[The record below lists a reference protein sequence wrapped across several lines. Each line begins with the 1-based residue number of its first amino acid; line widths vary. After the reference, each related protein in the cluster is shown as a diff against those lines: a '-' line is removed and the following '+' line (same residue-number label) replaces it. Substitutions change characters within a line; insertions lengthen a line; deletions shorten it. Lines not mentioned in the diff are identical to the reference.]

1 MPFSPKTNKHD
12 GEAHRSPKE
21 PNFMSKR
28 LAGAAL
34 ILTALVSST
43 PVPSMPAHAQDAKPA
58 DAKPAA
64 AAKPDAS
71 ADKPPYTI
79 ENGRV
84 DKGTFNG
91 YRRYG
96 ESCLRCHGPDGAG
109 SSYAPDLTETLKT
122 MSKDTFEETVVNG
135 RKNVNTA
142 NNNVMP
148 SFGTTDDVVLYIDDI
163 YAYLKARADGKL
175 PRGRPKRIG
184 EDDD

>member
-1 MPFSPKTNKHD
+1 
-12 GEAHRSPKE
+12 
-21 PNFMSKR
+21 MSKR

-34 ILTALVSST
+34 ILTALVSYA
-43 PVPSMPAHAQDAKPA
+43 PVSSAPAHAQDAKPA
-58 DAKPAA
+58 AGAPAA
-64 AAKPDAS
+64 N

-122 MSKDTFEETVVNG
+122 MSKDTFEETVING

-148 SFGTTDDVVLYIDDI
+148 SFGTTDDVVLYLDDI

-175 PRGRPKRIG
+175 PRG
-184 EDDD
+184 